1 MPGNCEAAGTKSP
14 KPLRSVLCGR
24 CDVLLIW
31 RFPRRG
37 PRSFCVW
44 QGRVYTIACVPALAR
59 VLLVLALAL
68 VLLAP
73 RIAAAA
79 PGFTQTCEQAVA
91 KQQIDDLLERM
102 RAIAR
107 AGPCTLERLDT
118 SMFRTRIVWRRG
130 DAVHEVLL
138 GPRGCVVEPSHEGA
152 ALAFHA
158 SAELGEACPAVL
170 AGVREFVGEP
180 QIDLLPV
187 VRGQAPEIP
196 EDPDATEV
204 GDPLVMASAAWLAA
218 LVLAGVAGVQH
229 WRRIANAQRFALVL
243 AGMFVLALL
252 LRCSVV
258 ASLGNW
264 YGGFLP
270 AGELRDGLGELR
282 FGASSAVLQML
293 VRAAAPW
300 TVEVAFGLVRVT
312 GALAVPLVM
321 LLVRRLGGTMGASV
335 VAGMLLAFAPIAVRL
350 SASSSEHVLA
360 GTLALAAWTVW
371 LRSATDASMVPR
383 ALSLVLVVLAVLTR
397 VDCWPQLSLI
407 PLWTLL
413 ARPLDEPGAS
423 WRSLRRRLIDALGF
437 WLGWAGLGVY
447 AWFHVVLPSNHPGPD
462 PAGIRA
468 TAEVLISQLWVAAS
482 EPPHWLSPVCF
493 ALLLLGVIAAAV
505 ARRWGLLLAALA
517 SLALIFIPLGRNLTH
532 DGLTGARYFV
542 LALPL
547 LVVVAAQTG
556 DAFEQL
562 LGKLPGV
569 WRRPMLGAGALVL
582 ALLEGLA
589 ARPGWRHEY
598 TFQAEYLFLAEQLSR
613 AEASGRPLEGCT
625 LWFVSPR
632 QATGEPDLDC
642 CLAPDRSPLTLV
654 APSLRM
660 RAFPQHRPPNDE
672 HGCHLYYYGSLC
684 SIDPELAP
692 RVPEGVARIRAQC
705 EALRTRGGADVLDR
719 REVTDANLHPR
730 WQAPPVVELFGRLK
744 PRNVREQ

>member
-1 MPGNCEAAGTKSP
+1 
-14 KPLRSVLCGR
+14 
-24 CDVLLIW
+24 
-31 RFPRRG
+31 
-37 PRSFCVW
+37 
-44 QGRVYTIACVPALAR
+44 VPALAR
-59 VLLVLALAL
+59 VLLALMFVL

-73 RIAAAA
+73 RIGLTA
-79 PGFTQTCEQAVA
+79 PGFTQTCDQALS
-91 KQQIDDLLERM
+91 KEQIDDLLERM
-102 RAIAR
+102 RAVSR
-107 AGPCTLERLDT
+107 ANPCTLERLDT
-118 SMFRTRIVWRRG
+118 SMFRTLIVWRRG
-130 DAVHEVLL
+130 DDVHELL
-138 GPRGCVVEPSHEGA
+138 LAPRGCVVEPSHEGK

-170 AGVREFVGEP
+170 EGVREFVGEP
-180 QIDLLPV
+180 ELDLLPV

-196 EDPDATEV
+196 QDPDAIGI
-204 GDPLVMASAAWLAA
+204 GDPLVIASAAWLAA
-218 LVLAGVAGVQH
+218 MVLAGIAGVQH
-229 WRRIANAQRFALVL
+229 GRRVRAEGDAQRFGLVL
-243 AGMFVLALL
+243 ALMFVLALL
-252 LRCSVV
+252 LRFSVV

-270 AGELRDGLGELR
+270 AMAGASSQSVQSLGELR
-282 FGASSAVLQML
+282 FGASSAVLQMV
-293 VRAAAPW
+293 VRAVSPW

-321 LLVRRLGGTMGASV
+321 LLARRLGGTMSASV
-335 VAGMLLAFAPIAVRL
+335 VAGVLLAFALIAVRL

-371 LRSATDASMVPR
+371 LRSASDSSLVPR
-383 ALSLVLVVLAVLTR
+383 ALCLVLVVLAVLTR

-413 ARPLDEPGAS
+413 ARPLDERGAS
-423 WRSLRRRLIDALGF
+423 WRPLRRRLLDALGF

-447 AWFHVVLPSNHPGPD
+447 AWFQVVLPSNHPGPD
-462 PAGIRA
+462 PAGVRA
-468 TAEVLISQLWVAAS
+468 TAEVLFSQLWVAAI

-493 ALLLLGVIAAAV
+493 VLLVLGVIVAAV
-505 ARRWGLLLAALA
+505 ARRWGLLLAALV

-547 LVVVAAQTG
+547 LVVVAGQIG

-569 WRRPMLGAGALVL
+569 WRRPMLVAGALTL

-598 TFQAEYLFLAEQLSR
+598 TFQAEYLFLAEQLSL
-613 AEASGRPLEGCT
+613 AEQSGHALDGCT
-625 LWFVSPR
+625 LWFASPR

-654 APSLRM
+654 APGLRM
-660 RAFPQHRPPNDE
+660 RPFPHNRPPNDGE
-672 HGCHLYYYGSLC
+672 GCQLYYYGSLC

-705 EALRTRGGADVLDR
+705 EALRTRGGTDVLDR

-730 WQAPPVVELFGRLK
+730 WQAPPIVELFGRF
-744 PRNVREQ
+744 E

>member
-1 MPGNCEAAGTKSP
+1 
-14 KPLRSVLCGR
+14 
-24 CDVLLIW
+24 
-31 RFPRRG
+31 
-37 PRSFCVW
+37 
-44 QGRVYTIACVPALAR
+44 VPALAR
-59 VLLVLALAL
+59 VLLVLVAAL
-68 VLLAP
+68 VLLTP
-73 RIAAAA
+73 RIGVAA
-79 PGFTQTCEQAVA
+79 PGFTQTCEQALA
-91 KQQIDDLLERM
+91 KEQIDDLLERM

-118 SMFRTRIVWRRG
+118 SMFRTLIVWRRG

-138 GPRGCVVEPSHEGA
+138 GPRGCVVEPSHEGV

-158 SAELGEACPAVL
+158 SAELGETCPAVL

-180 QIDLLPV
+180 QVDLLPV
-187 VRGQAPEIP
+187 VRGRAPEIP
-196 EDPDATEV
+196 DEAGAIGM
-204 GDPLVMASAAWLAA
+204 GDPLVIASAAWLAA
-218 LVLAGVAGVQH
+218 LILAAVAGVQH
-229 WRRIANAQRFALVL
+229 WRRLRADADAQRFGLLL

-252 LRCSVV
+252 LRFSVV

-270 AGELRDGLGELR
+270 AMSSESSGLSEELGELR
-282 FGASSAVLQML
+282 FGASSAVLQMV
-293 VRAAAPW
+293 VRAVSPW

-312 GALAVPLVM
+312 GALAIPLVM
-321 LLVRRLGGTMGASV
+321 LLVRRLGGSTSASV
-335 VAGMLLAFAPIAVRL
+335 IAGTLLAFAPIAVRL

-371 LRSATDASMVPR
+371 LRSATDPSWAPR

-413 ARPLDEPGAS
+413 GKPLDDRGAAWRPLGG
-423 WRSLRRRLIDALGF
+423 RLIDALGF
-437 WLGWAGLGVY
+437 WAGWATLGVY
-447 AWFHVVLPSNHPGPD
+447 AWFQVVIPSNHPGPD
-462 PAGIRA
+462 PAGVRA
-468 TAEVLISQLWVAAS
+468 TAEVLLSQLWVATS

-493 ALLLLGVIAAAV
+493 ALLLLGVISAAV
-505 ARRWGLLLAALA
+505 ARRLGLLFAALV

-547 LVVVAAQTG
+547 LVVIAGQTG
-556 DAFEQL
+556 DVVERL
-562 LGKLPGV
+562 LGR
-569 WRRPMLGAGALVL
+569 RRPLMVTGALLL

-613 AEASGRPLEGCT
+613 AQESGQQLDRCT

-654 APSLRM
+654 APGLRM
-660 RAFPQHRPPNDE
+660 RPFPQHHPPNDGE
-672 HGCHLYYYGSLC
+672 GCQLYYYGSAC

-692 RVPEGVARIRAQC
+692 RVPEGVARIRTQC
-705 EALRTRGGADVLDR
+705 EALRTRGGTDVLDR
-719 REVTDANLHPR
+719 HEVTDVSLLPR
-730 WQAPPVVELFGRLK
+730 WQAPPSVELFGRW
-744 PRNVREQ
+744 E